1 MEQEKQEQVAEL
13 DKIGRELED
22 LNNQRGATVA
32 ELQEL
37 RSEVERAKNKVG
49 LLLLQSVKQA
59 SVILEPEMLQVHFM
73 YSGYSK

>member
-49 LLLLQSVKQA
+49 MLLLQSVKQA
-59 SVILEPEMLQVHFM
+59 FVIFEPEMFQVHFM
-73 YSGYSK
+73 Y

>member
-59 SVILEPEMLQVHFM
+59 FVIFEPEMLQVHFM
-73 YSGYSK
+73 YSGDSK

>member
-59 SVILEPEMLQVHFM
+59 FVIFEPEMFQVHLM
-73 YSGYSK
+73 YSGDSK